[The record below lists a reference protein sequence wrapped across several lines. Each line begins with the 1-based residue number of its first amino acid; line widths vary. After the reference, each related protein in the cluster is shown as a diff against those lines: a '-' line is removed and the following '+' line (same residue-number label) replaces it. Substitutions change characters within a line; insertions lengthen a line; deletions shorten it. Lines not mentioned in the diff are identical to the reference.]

1 MQNGEEK
8 RQSGLAWRDGVSV
21 RQRSHSIAK
30 RLFFSAA
37 LLSFAILLAAGL
49 VLSTIYRRTAVAN
62 FDERLSVYLHELV
75 ADIATPGEDS
85 RTAPGQLGEPQF
97 EIPLSGWYSRAWICR
112 SPRLEVRARC
122 LRQSFHGY
130 PILAW
135 RLVPGVPAEALRK
148 GRRPDSANGRTH
160 HRCRRSG
167 HLSRSS
173 CRDDG
178 GNRCANLPFRI

>member
-1 MQNGEEK
+1 MQNGEEEK
-8 RQSGLAWRDGVSV
+8 RQSGLAWRDGVPV
-21 RQRSHSIAK
+21 RQRPRSIAK

-49 VLSTIYRRTAVAN
+49 VLSTIYRRMAVAN

-75 ADIATPGEDS
+75 ADIATPEEDS
-85 RTAPGQLGEPQF
+85 RTAPGQLGEPR
-97 EIPLSGWYSRAWICR
+97 IGSSRAWICR

-148 GRRPDSANGRTH
+148 GPTTGFCEWPNT
-160 HRCRRSG
+160 
-167 HLSRSS
+167 SS
-173 CRDDG
+173 M
-178 GNRCANLPFRI
+178 